1 MSKYS
6 FEFKHIIIKV
16 IILNI
21 IKSLFEIVNVIM
33 KTEWNFEILLTNEKN
48 VV

>member
-33 KTEWNFEILLTNEKN
+33 KTE
-48 VV
+48 